1 MIIQNRGSKTIDLE
15 IFGNVGRDSDIY
27 LADENKT
34 SDKFKVVNRVYYPG
48 NFFRARVND
57 FSPSSKLRL
66 TVE

>member
-34 SDKFKVVNRVYYPG
+34 SEQFKVVNRVYYPG

-57 FSPSSKLRL
+57 FSPSSKLRF